1 MCLNFEYTIKVN
13 FMLKFNFEYII
24 KAKFIVE

>member
-1 MCLNFEYTIKVN
+1 MCLNFEYTIKIN
-13 FMLKFNFEYII
+13 FIGEFNFEYII